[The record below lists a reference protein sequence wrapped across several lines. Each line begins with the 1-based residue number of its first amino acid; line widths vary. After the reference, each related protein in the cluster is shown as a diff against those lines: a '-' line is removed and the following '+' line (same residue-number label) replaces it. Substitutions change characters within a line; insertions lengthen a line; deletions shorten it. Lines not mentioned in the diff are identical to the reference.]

1 MVYALPVTQIKEA
14 EMSTESTTT
23 ESLLSAQYRVDITDD
38 EKTQADC
45 EEPINDLPREGMI
58 VNEVGA

>member
-1 MVYALPVTQIKEA
+1 
-14 EMSTESTTT
+14 MSTESTTT